1 MSFLYFY
8 LWIASPLFEWK
19 SEDRAPGTAP
29 VLFRG
34 VQGNRCLKK
43 KPEDITI
50 WGYSAR
56 KKTNPGWKIQNPNS
70 SQETVNIVKW
80 MKQHLRNISK
90 RTGWWRETSGVHQPL
105 VLKSTPWHIC
115 WSVEKMAPA
124 FLKLQITTHSLQL
137 LEKLNFHA
145 GKPFASL

>member
-1 MSFLYFY
+1 MFLSMSFLYLY

-43 KPEDITI
+43 NQGTSLFGDTPQ
-50 WGYSAR
+50 G

-70 SQETVNIVKW
+70 SQETVNIVK
-80 MKQHLRNISK
+80 
-90 RTGWWRETSGVHQPL
+90 
-105 VLKSTPWHIC
+105 
-115 WSVEKMAPA
+115 
-124 FLKLQITTHSLQL
+124 
-137 LEKLNFHA
+137 
-145 GKPFASL
+145 